1 MTKTPTRDAC
11 WCFFM
16 PKLYEIK
23 GKKSIAHS
31 QTEHAPQC
39 RACRRCAMREVLR
52 STRSPAV
59 YEAGYRCGGTGDSAA
74 AGRGYPLRRGRGYPL
89 RRGVPHLACRV
100 KGWVEKFFLF
110 AEATKNFFN
119 PGCAA
124 LDPAFQARK
133 TASKRSERALAS
145 QTIILQRF

>member
-16 PKLYEIK
+16 SRLYEIK
-23 GKKSIAHS
+23 EKKSIAHY

-39 RACRRCAMREVLR
+39 RACQRCAMGEVLR

-59 YEAGYRCGGTGDSAA
+59 HETGYRCGGTRDSAA
-74 AGRGYPLRRGRGYPL
+74 AGRGIPL

-110 AEATKNFFN
+110 SAETKNFFN

-124 LDPAFQARK
+124 LDPTFQAWK
-133 TASKRSERALAS
+133 TANKRSERAHAS
-145 QTIILQRF
+145 HTTILQRF

>member
-16 PKLYEIK
+16 PRLYEIK
-23 GKKSIAHS
+23 GKKSIAHF

-39 RACRRCAMREVLR
+39 RACRRCAIREVLR

-59 YEAGYRCGGTGDSAA
+59 HEAGCRCGETG
-74 AGRGYPLRRGRGYPL
+74 GRPLRRGRGIPL

-100 KGWVEKFFLF
+100 KGWVEKLFLF

-119 PGCAA
+119 PGFAA
-124 LDPAFQARK
+124 LDPTFQAWK
-133 TASKRSERALAS
+133 TANKRSERAHAS
-145 QTIILQRF
+145 HTTILQRF